1 VTAGDRAGKGQGSGQ
16 GSGSIAGSPRRVG
29 RQASRGTRHPPRTGA
44 AQTASQA
51 VAAALELHG
60 ITDQVRA
67 SRVLT
72 DWSELV
78 GPKIAQRTRPDG
90 VTDRMLWVEVATSAW
105 LHELNLLRPQLLA
118 CLLERLGEP
127 TLFDDLRFRLTGG
140 SRREPVIMRAPR
152 RPSAPPRP
160 APPPA
165 TGAARERIVREA
177 GAVDDDEL
185 RELIARVRI
194 THDR

>member
-1 VTAGDRAGKGQGSGQ
+1 VRKR
-16 GSGSIAGSPRRVG
+16 PPRVG
-29 RQASRGTRHPPRTGA
+29 G

-51 VAAALELHG
+51 VAAALALHG

-67 SRVLT
+67 GRVLT
-72 DWSELV
+72 EWSDLV
-78 GPKIAQRTRPDG
+78 GPKIAQRSRPDG

-118 CLLERLGEP
+118 CLHERLGEP

-140 SRREPVIMRAPR
+140 GRREPVVMRAPR
-152 RPSAPPRP
+152 RPPPPPRP

-177 GAVDDDEL
+177 GTVDDGEL
-185 RELIARVRI
+185 RELIARIRI